1 MAGQLINIGI
11 RWYNPEYFP
20 TVDLAT
26 VSAAG
31 AAQGIYNLSVPFDTT
46 QDLQACDVPGSWQEN
61 FFTQGGGGFNF
72 TDNPLFPDVVRLTA
86 CVQNEGGVQP
96 VAYSDGWNDGETTNA
111 ISINSLGP
119 QTLNLPWPS
128 GGYGGYWWNQY
139 TNCIDDGGDDC
150 GAFLGFNQNNTGTMQ
165 YNDMDVYLSLSHKDL
180 SISGW
185 TGATLNME
193 MSAGAP
199 NMSYIGDNPDLDAD
213 YTLTSGDITTADD
226 GMSCLSILDGT
237 KFGANGSYQA
247 EFNVGDRVRIYGS
260 KPEFNLDTQNI
271 SGQQLCLSQI
281 FPDYTY
287 VTTGF
292 GTVTWGEGMSINTF
306 FNGEW
311 DYTDYMTSGGNNSF
325 NLSMNGYG
333 LPEDIDGQGFLS
345 PFFINLWRAS
355 VSFDPYAFGVSTTS
369 VTDNIMLSGDMFGS
383 NSNPLDPSLGSI
395 RWSDIYS
402 LVDSRI
408 KYVIFQNTLGMMY
421 DHPDWNVTGNEDEY
435 DYGQVPIQQGGG
447 NATFSQRIHNKV
459 HIYIVFR
466 DEWVGTPITYGADDS
481 RNAVNLDLD
490 GRSRFVSAGNNTGND
505 MIENL

>member
-1 MAGQLINIGI
+1 MQLNNLAV

-20 TVDLAT
+20 TVVLLTISEAG
-26 VSAAG
+26 SAAG
-31 AAQGIYNLSVPFDTT
+31 ITDQIGNNTYQNLD
-46 QDLQACDVPGSWQEN
+46 ACDVAGNWSEN
-61 FFTQGGGGFNF
+61 FSISGGGETINLA
-72 TDNPLFPDVVRLTA
+72 DNPPFPDVIRLTA
-86 CVQNEGGVQP
+86 CVQNDDWNEFPDDPSPTV
-96 VAYSDGWNDGETTNA
+96 DGSGNNA
-111 ISINSLGP
+111 VSLNSLGTQLLSIP
-119 QTLNLPWPS
+119 YPF

-139 TNCIDDGGDDC
+139 TNCIDDGGEDC
-150 GAFLGFNQNNTGTMQ
+150 GDLLGFNQNNTGTMQ
-165 YNDMDVYLSLSHKDL
+165 FTNANVYLSVSHADIN
-180 SISGW
+180 ISGW

-199 NMSYIGDNPDLDAD
+199 NMSYIGDNPDLEAD
-213 YTLTSGDITTADD
+213 YVLTADD
-226 GMSCLSILDGT
+226 ITSADNGVSCLSILDGT

-260 KPEFNLDTQNI
+260 KPEFNLDAQNI

-306 FNGEW
+306 FNGEG

-325 NLSMNGYG
+325 NLSMNDYG

-395 RWSDIYS
+395 RYSDIYS

-421 DHPDWNVTGNEDEY
+421 DNPDFNTSGQEDDF
-435 DYGQVPIQQGGG
+435 DYGIVPVATNNGGPNPG
-447 NATFSQRIHNKV
+447 NIIARRHNKV
-459 HIYIVFR
+459 HVYIVFR
-466 DEWVGTPITYGADDS
+466 DEWVGEPITYGADDS
-481 RNAVNLDLD
+481 RSTVNLDID
-490 GRSRFVSAGNNTGND
+490 GRARMVDDTND
-505 MIENL
+505 IIENL